1 MSERQYVVTLKKG
14 VDTDQ
19 FNQDMVTS
27 FGSETIPARSIDVSD
42 AMPLSRR
49 NTVYVL
55 SDEEAVT
62 LRNDSRVLGVE
73 LPFDD
78 DDSLFIEADH
88 IEQESRFD
96 KFIVASY
103 GNSFNYVNWGLRRCI
118 EKDNSLWPNWV
129 GADLASGGA
138 QFGETGIRPSDEKYR
153 YILDGTGV
161 DIVIQDT
168 GVHLTHPEFNDAEG
182 NSRVVQYDWYS
193 TPGVSGSL
201 PTGYYSSAR
210 TDNHGTNVASIVA
223 GKTHGWA
230 KNAAIYDLSI
240 LSEAS
245 WRIGAG
251 TTHTWDGGVTSF
263 QLVRAWH
270 NNKSVD
276 ASLGVK
282 RPTILNASWSIYQ
295 EYDFNH
301 VVSINYR
308 GASYSGTAIDSQ
320 AKRDAF
326 GFVDPFASGSTTGR
340 KFHAWSTA
348 TQAEIEDCIDDG
360 IHFITSAGNK
370 SFKIDV
376 PGGDDY
382 DNTVTLGNGHSRSGL
397 SFHYNRGKGPGG
409 KSLGLSKAI
418 VVGNIDRDVD
428 QTVNKEQKNESSDTG
443 PGVDLYAPGTRIA
456 GAYASNAGSNDW
468 VYPDNSSFHAGFYN
482 GTSQAT
488 PQVAGVIAQL
498 LQLNPA
504 ATPEQAKE
512 WIMENAISS
521 EMYEPS
527 HDYSDL
533 RSLLGGEAKYLY
545 NPLNRDTVL
554 SVSDKTPTY
563 TAQPASSSGSGSG
576 GSGSGGSGSSSSTY
590 NGYDTEYT
598 TLTGGTTTTVTYS
611 GSGVDNL
618 NSTIDGMSD
627 GDALLLG
634 PGEYEIDA
642 TQDTVASGTYHNE
655 SMRSKNIALV
665 GNTSDAAEVIV
676 HLREGSAPTDGG
688 YDIIFSPYSGA
699 TTDVLRHFANA
710 RIIRHTSQSTGLA
723 YQIPIVG
730 RHDGPVHG
738 YAKNCIFDFDNSN
751 VSWKYDNSGTTGKNV
766 KFEDC
771 SFVNYRSWLSSHIGT
786 SIPYNTVIVKNCVFD
801 DTTNLTEA
809 QVSTSGTN
817 TESVTFDADYNYS
830 PTTSGHLNNATATP
844 TVSISQP
851 S

>member
-96 KFIVASY
+96 KYISASA

-118 EKDNSLWPNWV
+118 EKDNSLWPNWIGSDV
-129 GADLASGGA
+129 ATNNA
-138 QFGETGIRPSDEKYR
+138 TGILPSDQKYR

-168 GVHLTHPEFNDAEG
+168 GVHLTHPEFNDADG
-182 NSRVVQYDWYS
+182 NSRIVQYDWYS

-201 PTGYYSSAR
+201 PSGYYSSAR
-210 TDNHGTNVASIVA
+210 TDNHGTHVASIVA

-230 KNAAIYDLSI
+230 KNAAIYDLTNITS
-240 LSEAS
+240 S
-245 WRIGAG
+245 WRI
-251 TTHTWDGGVTSF
+251 DSLVSL

-276 ASLGVK
+276 SGLGVK
-282 RPTILNASWSIYQ
+282 RPTVLNASWSYYRSYNFSDVQ
-295 EYDFNH
+295 
-301 VVSINYR
+301 SINYR

-326 GFVDPFASGSTTGR
+326 GFVDPFASGATTNR
-340 KFHAWSTA
+340 RFNDWNTA
-348 TQAEIEDCIDDG
+348 VQAEIEDAMDDG
-360 IHFITSAGNK
+360 IHFITSAGNS
-370 SFKIDV
+370 SFKVDIPSGQDYNNYV
-376 PGGDDY
+376 TIGGV
-382 DNTVTLGNGHSRSGL
+382 N
-397 SFHYNRGKGPGG
+397 YNYHRGKGPGG
-409 KSLGLSKAI
+409 KAQGQDKAI

-428 QTVNKEQKNESSDTG
+428 QTVNKEQKSQSSETG

-482 GTSQAT
+482 GTSQAA

-512 WIMENAISS
+512 WIMENAISG

-527 HDYSDL
+527 YDYSDL

-554 SVSDKTPTY
+554 SISDKTPT
-563 TAQPASSSGSGSG
+563 
-576 GSGSGGSGSSSSTY
+576 
-590 NGYDTEYT
+590 N
-598 TLTGGTTTTVTYS
+598 
-611 GSGVDNL
+611 
-618 NSTIDGMSD
+618 
-627 GDALLLG
+627 
-634 PGEYEIDA
+634 
-642 TQDTVASGTYHNE
+642 
-655 SMRSKNIALV
+655 
-665 GNTSDAAEVIV
+665 
-676 HLREGSAPTDGG
+676 
-688 YDIIFSPYSGA
+688 
-699 TTDVLRHFANA
+699 
-710 RIIRHTSQSTGLA
+710 
-723 YQIPIVG
+723 
-730 RHDGPVHG
+730 
-738 YAKNCIFDFDNSN
+738 
-751 VSWKYDNSGTTGKNV
+751 
-766 KFEDC
+766 
-771 SFVNYRSWLSSHIGT
+771 
-786 SIPYNTVIVKNCVFD
+786 
-801 DTTNLTEA
+801 
-809 QVSTSGTN
+809 
-817 TESVTFDADYNYS
+817 
-830 PTTSGHLNNATATP
+830 
-844 TVSISQP
+844 
-851 S
+851 

>member
-201 PTGYYSSAR
+201 PSGYYSSAR

-230 KNAAIYDLSI
+230 KNAAIYDLTNITS
-240 LSEAS
+240 S
-245 WRIGAG
+245 WRI
-251 TTHTWDGGVTSF
+251 DSLVSL

-276 ASLGVK
+276 SGLGVK
-282 RPTILNASWSIYQ
+282 RPTVLNASWSYYRSYNFSDVQ
-295 EYDFNH
+295 
-301 VVSINYR
+301 SINYR

-326 GFVDPFASGSTTGR
+326 GFVDPFADGSTTNR
-340 KFHAWSTA
+340 RFNDWNTA
-348 TQAEIEDCIDDG
+348 VQAEIEDAMDDG
-360 IHFITSAGNK
+360 IHFITSAGNS
-370 SFKIDV
+370 SFKVDIPSGQDYNNYV
-376 PGGDDY
+376 TIGGV
-382 DNTVTLGNGHSRSGL
+382 N
-397 SFHYNRGKGPGG
+397 YNYHRGKGPGG
-409 KSLGLSKAI
+409 KAQGQDKAI

-428 QTVNKEQKNESSDTG
+428 QTVNKEQKSETSETG

-456 GAYASNAGSNDW
+456 GAYASSAGSNDW
-468 VYPDNSSFHAGFYN
+468 VYPDNSNFHAGFYN
-482 GTSQAT
+482 GTSQAA
-488 PQVAGVIAQL
+488 PQVSGVIAQL

-512 WIMENAISS
+512 WIMENAISG

-527 HDYSDL
+527 YDYSDL

-563 TAQPASSSGSGSG
+563 TAQPAPSSSSGSG
-576 GSGSGGSGSSSSTY
+576 GSGSGGSSGSSSTY

-642 TQDTVASGTYHNE
+642 ILDTVAANEYHNE

-665 GNTSDAAEVIV
+665 GQTSDASDVIV
-676 HLREGSAPTDGG
+676 HLRQGDDTAQTAR
-688 YDIIFSPYSGA
+688 YDQIFSPYSGA

-710 RIIRHTSQSTGLA
+710 RIIRHTNEPTAAGYHLA
-723 YQIPIVG
+723 ICG
-730 RHDGPVHG
+730 RWNGPVHG

-751 VSWKYDNSGTTGKNV
+751 VSWKYDNHNTAGNV

-771 SFVNYRSWLSSHIGT
+771 SFVNYNNWLGSYSGAA
-786 SIPYNTVIVKNCVFD
+786 NTVIVEDCVFD
-801 DTTNLTEA
+801 DTTNLTES

-817 TESVTFDADYNYS
+817 TQSVTFDADYNYS
-830 PTTSGHLNNATATP
+830 PTTSGHLNNASETP